1 VGGHRG
7 AGRGFRANGTARAAR
22 TQAREEAVR
31 RRRIMDD
38 LKTGDRVTVRLTGE
52 PPFNGVIIGET
63 SDGHA
68 WHIVKDGTKFSRGI
82 HKSFCRP
89 EESD

>member
-1 VGGHRG
+1 
-7 AGRGFRANGTARAAR
+7 
-22 TQAREEAVR
+22 
-31 RRRIMDD
+31 MDD
-38 LKTGDRVTVRLTGE
+38 LKTGDRVTVRLPKE

-63 SDGHA
+63 RDGHA

>member
-1 VGGHRG
+1 
-7 AGRGFRANGTARAAR
+7 
-22 TQAREEAVR
+22 
-31 RRRIMDD
+31 MDD

-68 WHIVKDGTKFSRGI
+68 WHIVKDGTNSRAESIRASVGRKSPI
-82 HKSFCRP
+82 RNNTVSRARGDAAGLFHKI
-89 EESD
+89 